1 MNSLVAITSATPS
14 TATLSAKKG
23 WYLALNA
30 NEQVVTSAITI
41 FGVVTF
47 STHAPIAP
55 QAGVCTSNL
64 GTARVY
70 NISYLNAAGESAT
83 TVNGTQ
89 QRFDVLPNGG
99 LPPSPVAGTVTLDG
113 GQNVPF
119 CIGCSKDSSL
129 QSSEPPIPPGTTL
142 TQPKGRVY
150 WYIQRQ

>member
-1 MNSLVAITSATPS
+1 
-14 TATLSAKKG
+14 LSAKKG

-47 STHAPIAP
+47 STHEPIAP
-55 QAGVCTSNL
+55 QASVCSSNL

-70 NISYLNAAGESAT
+70 SVSYLNAAGESDT
-83 TVNGTQ
+83 TVNGVP
-89 QRFDVLPNGG
+89 QRFGVLPNGG
-99 LPPSPVAGTVTLDG
+99 LSASAVAGTVTLDSG
-113 GQNVPF
+113 NGDTPKASDPPIANAPVAF
-119 CIGCSKDSSL
+119 CIGCSDKSTH
-129 QSSEPPIPPGTTL
+129 QPTEPPVPPGSTL